1 MISYKRAKNIL
12 KSSKIIL
19 QNEIIK
25 TSDCLNRVVA
35 QDVLSKYNNPAGN
48 NAAFDGYAIDSKD
61 TNNLKKDK
69 GRLFR
74 IIGIVAAGDK
84 PNKKKKQKFQTIE
97 IMTGGLLPK
106 GFDNIGEIWASAQ
119 QTLATG
125 GGCIAL
131 STPYGTGNWFHQT
144 WVRAENRENQF
155 LS

>member
-84 PNKKKKQKFQTIE
+84 PNKKKNKNFRPSK
-97 IMTGGLLPK
+97 L
-106 GFDNIGEIWASAQ
+106 
-119 QTLATG
+119 
-125 GGCIAL
+125 
-131 STPYGTGNWFHQT
+131 
-144 WVRAENRENQF
+144 
-155 LS
+155 